1 MRPLNPSLVLLSL
14 FASLLPSLAFA
25 APACQPGQP
34 IDESGFVKI
43 GGIEQWVTIQGEDCA
58 NPALLVVHGGP
69 ANPYTLFGGG
79 PYAAWRKD
87 YTVVH
92 WDQRGGGMTYGRNRP
107 SEDEP
112 LSVEQIRDDGLAL
125 ARHVRERLGKRKLI
139 LLGSSW
145 GSIVG
150 AHMARQSPEQFCAW
164 VGVAQ
169 VVGERE
175 NRTSWGTV
183 LERARAAG
191 DKATVTQLE
200 ALGPPPW
207 TNPRNFGILRRAI
220 RKYESQVTE
229 PTVAAWWQVLPA
241 YATPQAKAD
250 YDAGEDYSFLKF
262 VGWKGDGMMSKVDLY
277 KLGTRFELPVYLV
290 QGAEDLLT
298 EAKVTRRYFEAISAP
313 DKAYIEVPRA
323 GHDPN
328 GPLIDAQA
336 RVLAERVRPT
346 CM

>member
-1 MRPLNPSLVLLSL
+1 MSRPRLRFALL
-14 FASLLPSLAFA
+14 SLLPSLSFA
-25 APACQPGQP
+25 APACPSGQSV
-34 IDESGFVKI
+34 DESGFMKI
-43 GGIEQWVTIQGEDCA
+43 GGIEQWVTIQGDNCA
-58 NPALLVVHGGP
+58 NPVLMVVHGGP
-69 ANPYTLFGGG
+69 ANTYTVFGGG
-79 PYAAWRKD
+79 PYASWRKD

-92 WDQRGGGMTYGRNRP
+92 WDQRGAGMTYGRNRP
-107 SEDEP
+107 SEDTP
-112 LSVEQIRDDGLAL
+112 LTVEQIRDDGLEL
-125 ARHVRERLGKRKLI
+125 ARHLRQRFGKDKLI
-139 LLGSSW
+139 LMGSSW

-150 AHMARQSPEQFCAW
+150 AYMARQDPGQFCAW

-175 NRTSWGTV
+175 NRSNWGTL
-183 LERARAAG
+183 LERARKAD
-191 DKATVTQLE
+191 DKATVAQLE

-220 RKYESQVTE
+220 RKYELQATE
-229 PTVAAWWQVLPA
+229 PTVAAWWKVLPA
-241 YATPQAKAD
+241 YATPQAQAD

-277 KLGTRFELPVYLV
+277 RLGTRFELPVYLV

-298 EAKVTRRYFEAISAP
+298 EPKVTRRYFAAISAP
-313 DKAYIEVPRA
+313 DKAYVEVPRA

-336 RVLAERVRPT
+336 RVLAERVRPR